1 MYGFGHGNCLTDW
14 LASLGLVVMTGRREG
29 MIACDIDPL
38 SRRTKDSCYS
48 LAQKELA
55 DSSDDLRKSNSLH
68 GDYRN

>member
-1 MYGFGHGNCLTDW
+1 
-14 LASLGLVVMTGRREG
+14 MTRRHEG

-38 SRRTKDSCYS
+38 RRRVKDDSYS

-55 DSSDDLRKSNSLH
+55 DSGDDLRKSNSFH

>member
-14 LASLGLVVMTGRREG
+14 AFPAVIAMTGRHEG
-29 MIACDIDPL
+29 VIACDIDPL
-38 SRRTKDSCYS
+38 SRRIKDDCYS

-55 DSSDDLRKSNSLH
+55 DSGDDLRKSNSLH

>member
-1 MYGFGHGNCLTDW
+1 M
-14 LASLGLVVMTGRREG
+14 ARRREG

-38 SRRTKDSCYS
+38 SRRIKDSCYN

-55 DSSDDLRKSNSLH
+55 DCGDDLRKSNSLR